1 MGHVLHFYIDLTRKT
16 IWKGGRGEIK
26 GAITDLLPRLGD
38 FLCKKKVYIHRLVM
52 GVAVMQRPSPGAQ
65 PQSIKNKDQCQR
77 HSAAS
82 LYQTFMIP
90 MSSRMYNNDTRNKAI
105 GKDRFCCH
113 QY

>member
-1 MGHVLHFYIDLTRKT
+1 M
-16 IWKGGRGEIK
+16 GGRGEIK

-105 GKDRFCCH
+105 G
-113 QY
+113 